1 MLFHSPIYLIIFL
14 PLVVIFYYKISRF
27 LKIDNRI
34 VLGFFGLIFYSWWN
48 VYLTPLIVI
57 SILFNYYISNLII
70 NNQDQVKKKRL
81 LIFSIILN
89 VIYLGIF
96 KYTDF
101 IIQNIN
107 LFIGSEI
114 EEFNIPFPLAM
125 SFFTF
130 QTIAFL
136 IDCYDNEISKNDL
149 KKYSLFIIFFP
160 QLVAGPIVK
169 YNDMIPQFENPK
181 NQLMNKNNIIL
192 GLIVIIIGLFKKV
205 VIADTLSINVDSGF
219 NNYLDLNFIEAW
231 IVSLSFTFQIYFD
244 FSGYIDMATGSAILF
259 NIRLAKNFDSP
270 FKATSLINFWHRWH
284 ITLFKFLMNYIYFP
298 WLRSLKKITFT
309 KAMFVTFCVFIIS
322 GIWHGPTWGYVMFG
336 VLHGIGLIINHT
348 FNRLN
353 LFKLHFL
360 FGWFLT
366 MFWVNLTQIFF
377 RSKDLDTAIYI
388 SKTIFGLNGFNFYT
402 NMFNNYLIMISTIC
416 ALIIV
421 FCFKNTNYLIENH
434 FKESESKI

>member
-1 MLFHSPIYLIIFL
+1 VLFHSPIYLIIFL
-14 PLVVIFYYKISRF
+14 PLVVIFYYKINRF

-48 VYLTPLIVI
+48 IYLTPLIVI

-107 LFIGSEI
+107 LLTGSEI

-136 IDCYDNEISKNDL
+136 VDCYDDEISKNDL

-169 YNDMIPQFENPK
+169 YNDIIPQFENPK

-205 VIADTLSINVDSGF
+205 VIADTLSINVDDGF

-259 NIRLAKNFDSP
+259 NIRLPKNFDSP

-298 WLRSLKKITFT
+298 WLRSLNKITYT

-336 VLHGIGLIINHT
+336 ILHGVGLIINHT
-348 FNRLN
+348 FNKFN

-388 SKTIFGLNGFNFYT
+388 SKSIFGLNGFDLNT
-402 NMFNNYLIMISTIC
+402 DMFSDYLIMISTIV

-421 FCFKNTNYLIENH
+421 FCFKNTNYLIENY
-434 FKESESKI
+434 FKDADTKI

>member
-1 MLFHSPIYLIIFL
+1 VLFHSPIYLIIFL

>member
-136 IDCYDNEISKNDL
+136 VDCYDDEISKNDL

-298 WLRSLKKITFT
+298 WLKSLKKITFT

>member
-1 MLFHSPIYLIIFL
+1 MLFHSPIYLILFL
-14 PLVVIFYYKISRF
+14 PLVLIFYFKLNKF
-27 LKIDNRI
+27 FKIDNKI
-34 VLGFFGLIFYSWWN
+34 ILGLFGLFFYSWWN
-48 VYLTPLIVI
+48 LYLTPLIII
-57 SILFNYYISNLII
+57 SILFNYYMSNLII
-70 NNQDQVKKKRL
+70 NINDQVRKKRL
-81 LIFSIILN
+81 LLLSIFLN
-89 VIYLGIF
+89 VFYLGIF

-107 LFIGSEI
+107 TLIGSDI
-114 EEFNIPFPLAM
+114 EKFNIPFPLAM

-136 IDCYDNEISKNDL
+136 VDCYDEEIKKNDL

-181 NQLMNKNNIIL
+181 NQLINKNNIVL
-192 GLIVIIIGLFKKV
+192 GLFVIIIGLFKKI
-205 VIADTLSINVDSGF
+205 VIADTLSINVDDGF
-219 NNYLDLNFIEAW
+219 NNYLELNFVESW
-231 IVSLSFTFQIYFD
+231 IISLSFTLQIYFD

-259 NIRLAKNFDSP
+259 NIRLPQNFDSP
-270 FKATSLINFWHRWH
+270 FKASSLINFWHRWH

-298 WLRSLKKITFT
+298 WIRSLKKITYS

-336 VLHGIGLIINHT
+336 ILHGVGLIINHT
-348 FNRLN
+348 FIRLN
-353 LFKLHFL
+353 LFKIPSFV
-360 FGWFLT
+360 GWFLT

-388 SKTIFGLNGFNFYT
+388 SKSIFGLNGFEFKT
-402 NMFNNYLIMISTIC
+402 NLLNDYLILSASIT

-434 FKESESKI
+434 FKNNNSKI

>member
-14 PLVVIFYYKISRF
+14 PLVVIFYYKLNKF

-34 VLGFFGLIFYSWWN
+34 VLGTFGLIFYSWWN
-48 VYLTPLIVI
+48 VYLAPLIVI

-70 NNQDQVKKKRL
+70 INQDRIKKKRL
-81 LIFSIILN
+81 LLFSIFLN

-107 LFIGSEI
+107 ALTGSEI
-114 EEFNIPFPLAM
+114 NEFNIPFPLAM

-136 IDCYDNEISKNDL
+136 VDCYDDEISKNDF

-181 NQLMNKNNIIL
+181 NQLINKNNIIL

-205 VIADTLSINVDSGF
+205 VIADTLSINVDAGF

-231 IVSLSFTFQIYFD
+231 IVSLSFTFQLYFD

-259 NIRLAKNFDSP
+259 NIRLPQNFDSP
-270 FKATSLINFWHRWH
+270 FKATSLINFWQRWH

-298 WLRSLKKITFT
+298 WIRSLKKITYT
-309 KAMFVTFCVFIIS
+309 KAMLVTFCVFIIS

-348 FNRLN
+348 FNRFDSL
-353 LFKLHFL
+353 KLYFL

-366 MFWVNLTQIFF
+366 MFWVNLTLVFF
-377 RSKDLDTAIYI
+377 RSEDLSTALHI
-388 SKTIFGLNGFNFYT
+388 SKTIFGLNGFDFNT
-402 NMFNNYLIMISTIC
+402 DMFNNHFIILSAIA

-434 FKESESKI
+434 FKKSDVKI